1 MKLRSVLK
9 IGYDEYE
16 IPEDMQPSDIETGVE
31 FLYRIIGDKKKM
43 VLTTTFE
50 PEPEPELDDK
60 PEPALLDA
68 LNLILPLAK
77 GYAAEHPTG
86 ANQDYVTIA
95 EAEIERAKE
104 PE

>member
-1 MKLRSVLK
+1 MKVKSTLK
-9 IGYDEYE
+9 IGYDDYDIPGSMSPSE
-16 IPEDMQPSDIETGVE
+16 IEAGVE
-31 FLYRIIGDKKKM
+31 FLYKIIGDRKKL
-43 VLTTTFE
+43 VLTSTFE
-50 PEPEPELDDK
+50 PEPAMDDK

-104 PE
+104 PK